1 MGSITNWL
9 AAMRGGVRGRCVLCF
24 ARAELPG
31 LCSPCSADL
40 PLVGARLC
48 PVCAL
53 PSPDG
58 AVCGDCRAHPPG
70 FDRCLAAHAYAFPV
84 DRLVQGLKYRGLL
97 SIAPALG
104 HRLAIV
110 VRADRVPDIV
120 LPMPLAAARLRER
133 GFNQALEIARLLPRH
148 LAARLRP
155 GLLERTRDTQPQAEL
170 PLDQRAR
177 NMRGAFVCRERID
190 GSHVAIVDDV
200 MTTGATLDAAAAM
213 LKQAGAASV
222 SGWIVARTLLGP

>member
-1 MGSITNWL
+1 MSNPLRIIECTAGGAARWDEFLSAQPAASFYHRFAWKGINEKNFGHKTFFL
-9 AAMRGGVRGRCVLCF
+9 AALHGDQIVGIFPLVLVSSRLFGRI
-24 ARAELPG
+24 
-31 LCSPCSADL
+31 LCSMPFVNYGGPCSADL
-40 PLVGARLC
+40 PPVGTLLC

-53 PSPDG
+53 PSPAG

-104 HRLAIV
+104 HRLAV
-110 VRADRVPDIV
+110 AVRADRVPDIV

-133 GFNQALEIARLLPRH
+133 GFNQALEIARMLPAH

-155 GLLERTRDTQPQAEL
+155 ALLERT
-170 PLDQRAR
+170 
-177 NMRGAFVCRERID
+177 
-190 GSHVAIVDDV
+190 
-200 MTTGATLDAAAAM
+200 
-213 LKQAGAASV
+213 
-222 SGWIVARTLLGP
+222 